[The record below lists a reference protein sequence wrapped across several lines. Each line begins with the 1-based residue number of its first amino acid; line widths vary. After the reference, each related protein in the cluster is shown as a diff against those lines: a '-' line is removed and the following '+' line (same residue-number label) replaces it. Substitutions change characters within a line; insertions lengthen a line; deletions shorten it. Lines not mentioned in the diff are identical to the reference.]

1 MPSKN
6 KTMNPPFFKSLSL
19 QRRFIIITFTSVIVF
34 MVIMGIMIT
43 RRETGIMYRDKERQ
57 GRILAETLAIPVM
70 NDLIY
75 EKLGLVEEG
84 GLIDNYVTEIF
95 GSKDIDLLYITVL
108 DVDGRVISHNDFN
121 EYDKVYDDPITVKAL
136 ASDSTVAQKFYA
148 DKIGHEAI
156 DFATP
161 LSIGKKRWGTLKFAV
176 SLESLHYEVQTVIL
190 HVIIITLVL
199 LIVSFVAIIL
209 LSRRFIRPITELAL
223 TMEKA
228 GIDKLDVKADIKGSD
243 EIVLL
248 GQSFNRMIERIR
260 ESNLEL
266 KQTHSELLKFVRSI
280 ERTGVDVLDMKVDI
294 EGCEEITLLCHSFN
308 RMIDRI
314 RESNLELKKTH
325 EKLFQSQK
333 LASIGIL
340 ASGVAHEI
348 NNPLGGMFNC
358 VQMLEQK
365 GEDKDFRQRY
375 LKLIKDGL
383 GRIETTVGKL
393 LWMYRKKEKIP
404 CSVDVKQSLK
414 DVYRFIEYRLKQN
427 NITFSEN
434 VEDGVSIVIDP
445 YDLQLVTIN
454 LLINAIQT
462 MKNGGTISVN
472 AFYEDSRVAFEV
484 SDTGEGIE
492 EENVT
497 KIYDPFYTT
506 KQPGEGTGLGLWVV
520 YEIVEYYNADISVN
534 SKKGEGSTFTIK
546 FDRE

>member
-1 MPSKN
+1 M
-6 KTMNPPFFKSLSL
+6 TPPFFKSLSL
-19 QRRFIIITFTSVIVF
+19 QKRFIIITFTSVILF
-34 MVIMGIMIT
+34 MVIMGIIIT
-43 RRETGIMYRDKERQ
+43 RRETGIMYRDKVRL

-95 GSKDIDLLYITVL
+95 GSKDIDLQYIVIL
-108 DVDGRVISHNDFN
+108 DADGKVISHNDFN
-121 EYDKVYDDPITVKAL
+121 EYGKAYEDPITVKAL
-136 ASDSTVAQKFYA
+136 SSDSTIAQKFYS
-148 DKIGHEAI
+148 DKLGYEAI

-161 LSIGKKRWGTLKFAV
+161 LSIGRKRWGTLKFAI
-176 SLESLHYEVQTVIL
+176 SLESLDNEVQTVIL
-190 HVIIITLVL
+190 HVIMITLVL

-228 GIDKLDVKADIKGSD
+228 GIDKLDVRADIRGSD
-243 EIVLL
+243 EIALL

-260 ESNLEL
+260 ESNIKL
-266 KQTHSELLKFVRSI
+266 KQTHNELLKFVGLI
-280 ERTGVDVLDMKVDI
+280 ERTGVDVLDMRIDI
-294 EGCEEITLLCHSFN
+294 EGCDEISLLCHSFN

-314 RESNLELKKTH
+314 RESNIELEKTH
-325 EKLFQSQK
+325 EKLYQSQK

-358 VQMLEQK
+358 VQMLEQR
-365 GEDKDFRQRY
+365 GEDREFRQRY

-393 LWMYRKKEKIP
+393 LGMYRKKERNP

-414 DVYRFIEYRLKQN
+414 DAYRFIEYRLKEK
-427 NITFSEN
+427 NITFIEN

-454 LLINAIQT
+454 LMINAIQT
-462 MKNGGTISVN
+462 MKNGGMISVH
-472 AFYEDSRVAFEV
+472 AFHEDSKVAFEV

-492 EENVT
+492 EENIS
-497 KIYDPFYTT
+497 KLFDPFYTT

-520 YEIVEYYNADISVN
+520 HEIVKHYNATISVT
-534 SKKGEGSTFTIK
+534 SKKGEGSAFAIK
-546 FDRE
+546 FNSQ

>member
-1 MPSKN
+1 MKPSFLN
-6 KTMNPPFFKSLSL
+6 SLSL
-19 QRRFIIITFTSVIVF
+19 QKKFIIITFTSVIIF
-34 MVIMGIMIT
+34 MIIMGIMIT
-43 RRETGIMYRDKERQ
+43 RRESGIMSRDMQRQ

-95 GSKDIDLLYITVL
+95 GSKDIDLLYIAVL
-108 DVDGRVISHNDFN
+108 DVDGKVISHNDFN
-121 EYDKVYDDPITVKAL
+121 EYDKLYDDPITVTAL

-148 DKIGHEAI
+148 DEIGYEAI

-161 LSIGKKRWGTLKFAV
+161 LSIGRKRWGTLKFAM
-176 SLESLHYEVQTVIL
+176 SLERLDNEVQTVIL
-190 HVIIITLVL
+190 HVVMVTLVML
-199 LIVSFVAIIL
+199 TLSFVAIML
-209 LSRRFIRPITELAL
+209 LSRRFIRPVTELAL

-228 GIDKLDVKADIKGSD
+228 GIDKLDVKADIKGGD
-243 EIVLL
+243 EIALL
-248 GQSFNRMIERIR
+248 GQSFNNMIERIR
-260 ESNLEL
+260 ESNLKL
-266 KQTHSELLKFVRSI
+266 KQTNSELQRFMESI
-280 ERTGVDVLDMKVDI
+280 ERTGGDSLDVKVDI
-294 EGCEEITLLCHSFN
+294 EGYGEIKPLCHSFN
-308 RMIDRI
+308 MMIDRI
-314 RESNLELKKTH
+314 HESNLELKKTH

-348 NNPLGGMFNC
+348 NNPLGGMSNC

-383 GRIETTVGKL
+383 SRIETTVGKL
-393 LWMYRKKEKIP
+393 LWMYKKKEKNP
-404 CSVDVKQSLK
+404 SSVDVKQSLH
-414 DVYRFIEYRLKQN
+414 DVYRFIEYRLEQN
-427 NITFSEN
+427 NIIFNEN

-462 MKNGGTISVN
+462 MKNGGIISAN
-472 AFYEDSRVAFEV
+472 AFYDDSKVVFEV

-492 EENVT
+492 EENIS

-506 KQPGEGTGLGLWVV
+506 KQPGEGTGLGLWVT
-520 YEIVEYYNADISVN
+520 YEIVKYYNAKISVS

-546 FDRE
+546 FNRG